1 MCRQNNTSVQK
12 AATPMEEHD
21 MINMKMQNKVSSLNE
36 NINKN
41 KKKFVPAL
49 RYKWLTGLYDIL
61 LRVTF
66 REKIIKQ
73 AVIAQLNLQ
82 GNETILDFGC
92 GSGTLKIMIKEQY
105 PEVNIIRIN
114 VDEQIIAVA
123 EKKVKEKGL
132 SINKKTRR

>member
-1 MCRQNNTSVQK
+1 M
-12 AATPMEEHD
+12 
-21 MINMKMQNKVSSLNE
+21 
-36 NINKN
+36 
-41 KKKFVPAL
+41 
-49 RYKWLTGLYDIL
+49 